1 MQNKDIDWENL
12 CLLPRRV
19 TVDKNLCIF
28 QYKILNIL
36 LYLNDKLFRFKK
48 LSCPLCSLCQSKNE
62 TPIHLYHGCI
72 KANLLL
78 YKLNK
83 TIKIKID
90 RPINTP
96 QIAIFGFLNHEYNTD
111 IINHLLLIFKYCLF
125 NSMVLKKLIAEVL
138 KKEIVK
144 IYNIEKQICLN
155 DLKCVCN
162 KTINLKS
169 E

>member
-1 MQNKDIDWENL
+1 M
-12 CLLPRRV
+12 
-19 TVDKNLCIF
+19 
-28 QYKILNIL
+28 
-36 LYLNDKLFRFKK
+36 
-48 LSCPLCSLCQSKNE
+48 
-62 TPIHLYHGCI
+62 
-72 KANLLL
+72 LL
-78 YKLNK
+78 YKLKK

-90 RPINTP
+90 LPINTP
-96 QIAIFGFLNHEYNTD
+96 QSAIFGFLNHEYNTD

-125 NSMVLKKLIAEVL
+125 NSRVLKKLIPEVL

-169 E
+169 EWILLRCHGGRGLFVFFCIYFITFITWVSATVRVHVGEPYWHYIMTTSFPNILQLG